1 MSDAVFGH
9 ADSVFL
15 AEKAKDLA
23 GIRMA
28 ASVELRVQHLAID
41 NDVENAPVAVEE
53 TRLRDDVLIGREKLA
68 YRAHGV
74 T

>member
-9 ADSVFL
+9 ADPVLL
-15 AEKAKDLA
+15 AEETKDLA
-23 GIRMA
+23 GIRMSA
-28 ASVELRVQHLAID
+28 RGELRVQHLAIN
-41 NDVENAPVAVEE
+41 NDVENASRAVAE
-53 TRLRDDVLIGREKLA
+53 TRLRDDVLIRREKIV